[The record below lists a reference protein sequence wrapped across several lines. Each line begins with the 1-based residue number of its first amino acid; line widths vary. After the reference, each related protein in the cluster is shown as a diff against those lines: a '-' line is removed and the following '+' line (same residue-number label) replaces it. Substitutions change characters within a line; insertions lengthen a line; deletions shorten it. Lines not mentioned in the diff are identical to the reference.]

1 MVRMIKKR
9 DGRFEPFDRD
19 RIEKAIRA
27 AFRDVGNGYTE
38 EDIRKVVRAT
48 LYKITQIFGDD
59 DIPSVED
66 ISDVVEIM
74 LMKHGYYDVAKAF
87 ILYRKKKAEERKEK
101 MNVWG
106 LSEWKDDPV
115 LKKFSINALR
125 VLASRYP
132 IRDENGNIIELP
144 SEIFKRVAVGV
155 AIVEYLYDKKVFDKN
170 GGHRARYPDKVD
182 FEKLEELNV
191 KVIGYKINK
200 YMWQRLFERFKEL
213 ADEGKM
219 KISWDYFIE
228 MIIKGRIGKNVEKY
242 AEEWYNYM
250 INQVFMPNTP
260 TIVNA
265 GRPLY
270 MLSACF
276 VIPIEDSLEK
286 IMKSANDMVMIQ
298 RAGGGTGFDFSKLR
312 PKGDIVFRTMGKSSG
327 AVSFLRMMDGI
338 SEVIYQG
345 GIRRGA
351 NMGVMQYW
359 HPDIDEFIH
368 AKEKNDGKSVL
379 TTFNISVG
387 LWEEFWEKLKN
398 GEKFD
403 LVNPRDGTV
412 WGQKD
417 ARKFFEELAYMAWAK
432 ADPGVL
438 YFDNHNKYNIMRE
451 KWGDITA
458 TNPCGEEALYPYESC
473 NLLSI
478 NLWKFVKKDDNGKKY
493 FDWDEYAKVI
503 RSATKFLDDIIDI
516 NNYPIPE
523 INDAVKKTRRVGLG
537 FMGVADALF
546 ELGVPYNSKEGFDYM
561 RMWAETNQY
570 WSMKESIEL
579 AKERGAFPAFED
591 SGYVKGELPVA
602 GYYIVPKEEWVWDW
616 DSLVEDIKVYGI
628 RNAFLTT
635 APPTGSVSMIADTS
649 SGIEPIFA
657 LVYKKSVTVGDFYY
671 VDPVFEKVLKE
682 RGLWSPELLQKIV
695 DAGGSIQD
703 VKEIPEDIRKVFIT
717 AMDIH
722 WFDHILAQAAFQL
735 WTDVSISKTINML
748 NNATV
753 EDVKAAYLIGWL
765 LGLKGVTI
773 YRDGSLTYQVLST
786 DKKVVREVKMSDYA
800 EKKLKELRLGNPWID
815 EIINWDEVAGFSEVN
830 NRTNSSFDFI
840 LSLAGKEF
848 KSNAK
853 KESVS
858 IDELSEEKIK
868 EMLEVGTICP
878 ICYERDGKVVLLRF
892 ESGCKTCPECGYSAC
907 VVS

>member
-1 MVRMIKKR
+1 MVRMVKKR

-74 LMKHGYYDVAKAF
+74 LMKHGYYDVAKVF

-101 MNVWG
+101 MGVWG

-115 LKKFSINALR
+115 LKKFSVNALR

-132 IRDENGNIIELP
+132 IRDEKGNIVELP

-155 AIVEYLYDKKVFDKN
+155 AIAEYLYDKKVFDKN

-182 FEKLEELNV
+182 FEKLEELNIE
-191 KVIGYKINK
+191 VIGYKINK

-213 ADEGKM
+213 ANEGKM
-219 KISWDYFIE
+219 KVSWDNFVE
-228 MIIKGRIGKNVEKY
+228 MIVEGRIGKNVEIY
-242 AEEWYNYM
+242 ANEWYNYM

-260 TIVNA
+260 TIANA
-265 GRPLY
+265 GKQLY

-276 VIPIEDSLEK
+276 VIPIEDSLER
-286 IMKSANDMVMIQ
+286 IMKAATDMVMVQ
-298 RAGGGTGFDFSKLR
+298 RAGGGTGFDFSRLR
-312 PKGDIVFRTMGKSSG
+312 PKGDIVHRTMGKSSG
-327 AVSFLRMMDGI
+327 AVSFLRMIDGI

-351 NMGVMQYW
+351 NMGVMHYW

-403 LVNPRDGTV
+403 LVNPRDGSV
-412 WGQKD
+412 WGQRD

-438 YFDNHNKYNIMRE
+438 YFDNHNKYNVMRE
-451 KWGDITA
+451 KWGNITV

-478 NLWKFVKKDDNGKKY
+478 NLWKFVEEDKNGKKY
-493 FDWDEYAKVI
+493 FNWNEYIKVI
-503 RSATKFLDDIIDI
+503 KSATRFLDDVIDV

-523 INDAVKKTRRVGLG
+523 INEAVKKTRRIGLG
-537 FMGVADALF
+537 FMGIADALF
-546 ELGVPYNSKEGFDYM
+546 ELNIPYNSKKGFDYM

-579 AKERGAFPAFED
+579 AEERGAFLAFED

-602 GYYIVPKEEWVWDW
+602 GYYIVPKEKWMWDW
-616 DSLVEDIKVYGI
+616 NSLVEEIKEHGI

-657 LVYKKSVTVGDFYY
+657 LVYKKSVTIGDFYY
-671 VDPVFEKVLKE
+671 IDPVFEKVLKE
-682 RGLWSPELLQKIV
+682 RGLWSSELLQKIV
-695 DAGGSIQD
+695 DAGGSIQNIE
-703 VKEIPEDIRKVFIT
+703 EIPEDIRRIFVT

-735 WTDVSISKTINML
+735 WTDVSISKTINMPS
-748 NNATV
+748 NATV
-753 EDVKAAYLIGWL
+753 EDVKAAYLLGWL
-765 LGLKGVTI
+765 LGLKGVTV
-773 YRDGSLTYQVLST
+773 YRDGSLVSQVLLT
-786 DKKVVREVKMSDYA
+786 EKKVKRTAKMSKYA
-800 EKKLKELRLGNPWID
+800 MKKLRELRFGNPWLSK
-815 EIINWDEVAGFSEVN
+815 IINWNDVTGFSGVK
-830 NRTNSSFDFI
+830 NRNEIDFGFD
-840 LSLAGKEF
+840 LSPAGKEF
-848 KSNAK
+848 KMNVE
-853 KESVS
+853 KEDISTNKFDKVSV
-858 IDELSEEKIK
+858 K
-868 EMLEVGTICP
+868 EMLDAGIICP
-878 ICYERDGKVVLLRF
+878 ICYEKDGKIVPLRF

-907 VVS
+907 VVA